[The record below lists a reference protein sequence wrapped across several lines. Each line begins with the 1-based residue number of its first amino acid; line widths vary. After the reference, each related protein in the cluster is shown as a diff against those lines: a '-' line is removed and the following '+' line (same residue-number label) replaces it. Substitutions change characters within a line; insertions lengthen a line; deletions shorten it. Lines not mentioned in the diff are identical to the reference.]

1 MPKRASSSITIG
13 RARLVS
19 VPAQSA
25 PYQLRISLTRGVIV
39 ALLSS
44 RQIAPMSSR
53 LPPHPRRRASCQTP
67 GSCGGRPQNERP
79 HRFGEAFVL
88 VAVGHRAPPPPL
100 RRCGRSSKNV
110 EPAVAPHSAAY
121 PPGDED
127 VERPCQVNFLP
138 SAGTVW
144 GPSHLKSQSVRRLP
158 IRMFFGMIAS
168 SSTRMSQPVK
178 RNERPSSARTS
189 AMEI

>member
-1 MPKRASSSITIG
+1 
-13 RARLVS
+13 
-19 VPAQSA
+19 
-25 PYQLRISLTRGVIV
+25 
-39 ALLSS
+39 
-44 RQIAPMSSR
+44 MSSR

-67 GSCGGRPQNERP
+67 GSCGSRPQNERS

-88 VAVGHRAPPPPL
+88 VAVGHRTPPPPL

-110 EPAVAPHSAAY
+110 EPAVAPHSAAC

-127 VERPCQVNFLP
+127 VGRPCQANFLP

-144 GPSHLKSQSVRRLP
+144 GPSDLKSQSVRRLP

-168 SSTRMSQPVK
+168 SPTQDVTACETERTPPRACR
-178 RNERPSSARTS
+178 RNAGAAPATARGLRLRRDPSSPRCGTRYPTNIYLQAPSDRCARS
-189 AMEI
+189 PCGRGGRR